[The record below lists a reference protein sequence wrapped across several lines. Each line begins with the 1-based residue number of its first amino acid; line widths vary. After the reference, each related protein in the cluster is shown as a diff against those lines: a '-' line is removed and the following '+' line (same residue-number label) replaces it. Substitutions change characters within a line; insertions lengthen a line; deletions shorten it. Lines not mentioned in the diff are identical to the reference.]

1 MPVHLSLDQQAL
13 EAIDSVLT
21 YELDGKQLKKDLAV
35 NLRAAVEPA
44 LPVIRGE
51 LMAMGSAGPGV
62 SPPLRATVLNNL
74 SAKTRFSGDN
84 PGVRVAISRRGMP
97 RGFTDAARRLNRD
110 EGWSHPLWGRPA
122 TSVQQIGAPGYFDRP
137 LEERV
142 DEMRDAVV
150 QAVQDMADRIAGR
163 G

>member
-1 MPVHLSLDQQAL
+1 MHLTLDQQSL
-13 EAIDSVLT
+13 EAIDSVMMF
-21 YELDGKQLKKDLAV
+21 EQDGKQLKRDLGK
-35 NLRAAVEPA
+35 NLREAVEPA
-44 LPVIRGE
+44 LPIIRGE

-62 SPPLRATVLNNL
+62 SPPLRTTVLNNL
-74 SAKTRFSGDN
+74 SAKTRFTGDN

-110 EGWSHPLWGRPA
+110 EGWTHPLWGRNGS
-122 TSVQQIGAPGYFDRP
+122 SVHQVGAPGFFDRP
-137 LEERV
+137 LEERQE
-142 DEMRDAVV
+142 EMRRAIV